1 MSQQSLIHVP
11 LASTPYDVHVGEGVR
26 HSAARAVA
34 AAVTG
39 GTVDRVAVVAD
50 ERVCELH
57 GGVGVDAPTLKLQGG
72 EGIKSLGVLGE
83 VLDFCAQSSL
93 SRQSLLVA
101 YGGGTVGDLTGL
113 AASLFKRG
121 LRVVQVPTTLL
132 AQVDASVGGK
142 TGINLAAGKNLAG
155 TFHQP
160 HAVYCDTGL
169 LETLSDAEF
178 QSGLGEVLKTALVDG
193 VDSFEELERSAP
205 QLATRDADALRDTV
219 AQCVATKARVV
230 VSDPEERGARRAL
243 NLGHTFGHA
252 IEHAAGYGRVP
263 HGVAVGVGLRL
274 AAAASK
280 AVFEDC
286 DMDAA
291 RIGALLG
298 AFGLPGDLNALRD
311 RYDLRGELNA
321 EALID
326 GLGHDKKG
334 RVGAPEFVLIRRPG
348 QLELGVPLEVPMLRE
363 LFG

>member
-1 MSQQSLIHVP
+1 
-11 LASTPYDVHVGEGVR
+11 
-26 HSAARAVA
+26 VA
-34 AAVTG
+34 ASVAG
-39 GTVDRVAVVAD
+39 GSADRVAVVAD
-50 ERVCELH
+50 ERVGELH
-57 GGVGVDAPTLKLQGG
+57 GALGVDAPTLKLKGG

-169 LETLSDAEF
+169 LGTLTDAEY

-193 VDSFEELERSAP
+193 VESLEQLERSAP
-205 QLATRDADALRDTV
+205 QLAARDAGALRDTV

-263 HGVAVGVGLRL
+263 HGVAVAVGLRL

-280 AVFEDC
+280 AVFEDS
-286 DMDAA
+286 DMDPA

-298 AFGLPGDLNALRD
+298 AFGLPSDLNALRD
-311 RYDLRGELNA
+311 RYDLRAELKT
-321 EALID
+321 EALIE

-334 RVGAPEFVLIRRPG
+334 RVGAPEFVLIRKPG
-348 QLELGVPLEVPMLRE
+348 QLELGVPLEAQLLRE
-363 LFG
+363 LFD